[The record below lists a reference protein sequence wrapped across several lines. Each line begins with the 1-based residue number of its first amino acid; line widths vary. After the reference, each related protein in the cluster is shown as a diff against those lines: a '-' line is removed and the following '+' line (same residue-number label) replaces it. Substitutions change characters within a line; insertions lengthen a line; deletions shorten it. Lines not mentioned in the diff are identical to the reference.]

1 MRGQAT
7 VEFALCLPVI
17 AILLALILQAAITVR
32 TQILVVEASREGA
45 RAAARD
51 VRPGAAERAAGRVAG
66 LDPGRLVVEVGET
79 AGADGGEIVVVTV
92 RYRSRPVV
100 PLVNLLVSELELRS
114 VVGMQRE

>member
-17 AILLALILQAAITVR
+17 ALLLALLVQAAITVR
-32 TQILVVEASREGA
+32 TQILIVEASREGA

-51 VRPGAAERAAGRVAG
+51 SRPGAAEEAARRVPG
-66 LDPGRLVVEVGET
+66 LDPSRMRVEVREQPGS
-79 AGADGGEIVVVTV
+79 DGRVIVSVTV
-92 RYRSRPVV
+92 RYRSRTVV
-100 PLVNLLVSELELRS
+100 PLVDLLVSELELES